1 MSTVSFIAVQ
11 DLPEIRPGDDL
22 AAFILKALDGQAL
35 SGDLLVVTHKVVSK
49 VEGRLVRLDQIEPS
63 PLAVD
68 YGHRWDRDPRHIEI
82 VLRESKRVIRMA
94 DGGLIIS
101 ETHHGLVCA
110 HAGVDLSNVDGG
122 ETACLLPLDPDASAR
137 GLHEAL
143 SRALGFSLPVV
154 ISDSFGRPWRNG
166 ILNVAIGLAGLQPM
180 TDYRG
185 STDRAGYEL
194 KASLMATADALAA
207 ASELVTGKC
216 DAVPVVLVRGFVYQ
230 AGHGRGSELIMEPSR
245 NLFP

>member
-1 MSTVSFIAVQ
+1 MSVTFIPV
-11 DLPEIRPGDDL
+11 DGLPEIRPGDDL
-22 AAFILKALDGQAL
+22 GGMLVARLRTLVRE
-35 SGDLLVVTHKVVSK
+35 GDVLVVTQKVVSK
-49 VEGRLVRLDQIEPS
+49 AEGRLVPLADVTPS
-63 PLAVD
+63 PLAAS
-68 YGHRWDRDPRHIEI
+68 YARTWGRDPRHIEV
-82 VLRESKRVIRMA
+82 VLRESRRLLRMA

-122 ETACLLPLDPDASAR
+122 DTACLLPIDPDASAQALHDR
-137 GLHEAL
+137 LQADLGLHV
-143 SRALGFSLPVV
+143 PII

-166 ILNVAIGLAGLQPM
+166 IVNVAIGVAGMLAL

-185 STDRAGYEL
+185 QVDGGGYEL

-207 ASELVTGKC
+207 GSDLVTGKC
-216 DAVPVVLVRGFVYQ
+216 GAIPAVIVRGFDYT
-230 AGHGRGSELIMEPSR
+230 AGDGRGSALVMEPQR